1 MAGPGVDLSPFR
13 VKPQLLK
20 RSTGS
25 AANWLA
31 GREGVVRLLGS
42 LPSEMLGAKN
52 TAVPGTGS
60 PGGPT
65 SPVIGHSRRER
76 RAHLDS
82 AAQRHRML
90 SPCLFTAPAWNSNG
104 TPREW
109 LAGANT
115 ALAAVLDSCRE
126 TRLARGRPLPGCS
139 PGTPQPPGKQA
150 GLDSPGGAR
159 AQSRPASSPGPR
171 SLRPASHRRRRAPE
185 GKGGGSAVI
194 FSSSGPEE
202 GERPRPATQSPPSW
216 TPRRPPGQAP
226 GLSPGRC

>member
-13 VKPQLLK
+13 VKPQFLK

-25 AANWLA
+25 VANWLA

-115 ALAAVLDSCRE
+115 ALVAVLDSFWE
-126 TRLARGRPLPGCS
+126 TRLARGRPLPSCS
-139 PGTPQPPGKQA
+139 PEAPQPPGKQA
-150 GLDSPGGAR
+150 GLDSPG
-159 AQSRPASSPGPR
+159 
-171 SLRPASHRRRRAPE
+171 APE
-185 GKGGGSAVI
+185 PSPAQLAHPDRARCAQPATGGAGRQKGGGAVSAVI